1 MIIFRPRHQFDPPP
15 PLPNI
20 TRVKTLKILGVI
32 LQDNLKLTAHID
44 HLTATCSS
52 SFYAIRKLKTHGLS
66 TSSIHNVTKATT
78 IPKPSYPPP
87 SWWGLTLASDK
98 KPLERL
104 LKRAKR
110 LGYLHVEQSF

>member
-1 MIIFRPRHQFDPPP
+1 MLKFADDTYLLTGSSQAHTIPSELHLISTWASANNLTLNSSKSKEMIIFRPRHQFDPPP

-44 HLTATCSS
+44 HLTVTCSS

-66 TSSIHNVTKATT
+66 S
-78 IPKPSYPPP
+78 
-87 SWWGLTLASDK
+87 
-98 KPLERL
+98 
-104 LKRAKR
+104 
-110 LGYLHVEQSF
+110 